1 MPVCRFHPQFEEN
14 KTKKYFI
21 LQQIR
26 KIHVI
31 TLCVKMVERVNS
43 FSIAQMQS
51 NLGAAVS
58 LDSTGHSV
66 KNVIIYTRYLI
77 TFTFCYAY
85 VYFYLFRYTFSIKT
99 YYMYNM
105 FRFNGRF
112 YGCLNIM
119 RQGVNICLH
128 FCLIV
133 ICFFVWLAKSCRSF
147 FPFIFSSSLICPHI
161 KLTVLLPCDH
171 LHSSLHSVRAHRL
184 QSAHCAFRM
193 RLLCAHRSFTY
204 RLFR

>member
-1 MPVCRFHPQFEEN
+1 
-14 KTKKYFI
+14 
-21 LQQIR
+21 
-26 KIHVI
+26 
-31 TLCVKMVERVNS
+31 MVERVNS

-77 TFTFCYAY
+77 TFAFCYAC
-85 VYFYLFRYTFSIKT
+85 VSIYLFTYTFIIKT

-112 YGCLNIM
+112 YGRSNIM

-128 FCLIV
+128 FCLLDF
-133 ICFFVWLAKSCRSF
+133 CFFTCKKLS
-147 FPFIFSSSLICPHI
+147 FIFPLYLQFQSH
-161 KLTVLLPCDH
+161 LPSH
-171 LHSSLHSVRAHRL
+171 QAHSAFTLRSPAFVTPLSLHSPLTKRSLCV
-184 QSAHCAFRM
+184 QNAFT
-193 RLLCAHRSFTY
+193 LRSPFIHLSFIQIISY
-204 RLFR
+204 LGR

>member
-1 MPVCRFHPQFEEN
+1 MCGIHPQFEEN
-14 KTKKYFI
+14 KTKQHFI

-77 TFTFCYAY
+77 TFAFCYAC
-85 VYFYLFRYTFSIKT
+85 VSIYLFTYTFIIKT

-112 YGCLNIM
+112 YGRSNIM

-128 FCLIV
+128 FCLLV
-133 ICFFVWLAKSCRSF
+133 FCFFTCNKLS
-147 FPFIFSSSLICPHI
+147 FIFPLY
-161 KLTVLLPCDH
+161 L
-171 LHSSLHSVRAHRL
+171 
-184 QSAHCAFRM
+184 
-193 RLLCAHRSFTY
+193 
-204 RLFR
+204 